1 MNEVYEYMNVMF
13 NELEYFSEIPKGKGV
28 RTKLILEI
36 NPKAIPLA
44 AAVESIHLASLLHD
58 DVIDESKLRR
68 GEKSINEKYGDKVAI
83 MIGDMLF
90 AKALEKLIA
99 YDKKAGESL
108 AKTIY
113 TLSLGEMEDVKL
125 SESMNLDKKKY
136 LDMIYKKTGVLIEM
150 ACRESAR
157 LAGLDSQ
164 KYSLYGRDLGIVFQ
178 IIDDILDIVS
188 DEETLGKPVMNDL
201 YEGKMTLPFIYM
213 YEELNEN
220 EKEYFKILFKK
231 RLNKEEEKWI
241 RNNIQ
246 NAIYKSYE
254 EAIKLANEGIK
265 DIKEPFLR
273 EIMMKLIERKF

>member
-1 MNEVYEYMNVMF
+1 MNEVYEYMNEMF
-13 NELEYFSEIPKGKGV
+13 KELKYFSEIPKGKAV
-28 RTKLILEI
+28 RAKLILAI

-68 GEKSINEKYGDKVAI
+68 GKASINAKYGDKVAI

-90 AKALEKLIA
+90 AKALEILTS
-99 YDKKAGESL
+99 YDAKASESL

-113 TLSLGEMEDVKL
+113 TLSLGEMEDVQL
-125 SESMNLDKKKY
+125 SENINLNTQKY
-136 LDMIYKKTGVLIEM
+136 IEMIYKKTGVLIEM

-164 KYSLYGRDLGIVFQ
+164 KYALYGKNLGVVFQ

-220 EKEYFKILFKK
+220 EKEYFKTLFKK

-241 RNNIQ
+241 KERIA
-246 NAIYKSYE
+246 NAIQKSYKE
-254 EAIKLANEGIK
+254 SIKLANEGIK

>member
-1 MNEVYEYMNVMF
+1 MNKVYEYMNKMF
-13 NELEYFSEIPKGKGV
+13 KDVKYFDEIPKGKGV
-28 RTKLILEI
+28 RAKLITTI
-36 NPKAIPLA
+36 NPNATILA

-68 GEKSINEKYGDKVAI
+68 GKISINAKYGDKIAI
-83 MIGDMLF
+83 MLGDMLF
-90 AKALEKLIA
+90 AKALERLTN
-99 YDKKAGESL
+99 YDKKASESL

-113 TLSLGEMEDVKL
+113 TLSLGEMEDVAL
-125 SESMNLDKKKY
+125 SEEMNLDKQKY
-136 LDMIYKKTGVLIEM
+136 MNMIYKKTAVLIEM

-157 LAGLDSQ
+157 LVNLEAE
-164 KYSLYGRDLGIVFQ
+164 KYALYGRNLGLVFQ

-213 YEELNEN
+213 YEELNEKDRN
-220 EKEYFKILFKK
+220 YFKTLFKK

-241 RNNIQ
+241 KERIK
-246 NAIYKSYE
+246 NAINKSYD
-254 EAIKLANEGIK
+254 EAKSLADEGIK